1 MLVELAVRNL
11 GVIPEARIPVGS
23 GLVAL
28 TGETGAG
35 KTMVVEALH
44 LLLGGRPDPGRVRV
58 GAAEAV
64 VEGLF
69 AVGDTEWV
77 LRRTVPANGRSRAHV
92 NGELATAAT
101 LAEIGASLLEL
112 HGQHAQQALL
122 APRSQRAALDR
133 FAGIDRA
140 PLMAARRRVAECEA
154 ALADLGGDDRTRARE
169 LDLCRFQLDEID
181 AIAPVVGEDE
191 ALAAEEDLLAAA
203 VDHQRAARAAA
214 SMLGDDGAAGDL
226 VARATAELTDA
237 APFAAVR
244 ERLVDLAADLAD
256 CAGELRRAAELIEP
270 DDERLAA
277 VRERRHALVQLR
289 RKYGDTIEAVLA
301 HREEVA
307 QRAEELASHDEV
319 RVERLEELDRA
330 RGELASVG
338 AGIGRARRS
347 AAPALAAAV
356 ASHLGD
362 LALPGSMM
370 EVDVADTAE
379 LPGAGE
385 HVEFRLSTN
394 PGVAPAGLARVASG
408 GELSRVML
416 ALRLV
421 LSEGP
426 PTMVFDEVDAGIGG
440 AAAVAVG
447 RALAELGADR
457 QVLVVTHLA
466 QVAAFADQQV
476 LVRKSAG
483 TAGAETTATVLD
495 EEGRVV
501 ELSRMLSGT
510 PDSDAARRH
519 ARELLDGVAGA
530 GRRTGRR

>member
-58 GAAEAV
+58 GTDEAT

-77 LRRTVPANGRSRAHV
+77 LRRTVPASGRSRAYV

-112 HGQHAQQALL
+112 HGQHAQQALM
-122 APRSQRAALDR
+122 APRAQRAALDR
-133 FAGIDRA
+133 FAGIDRG
-140 PLMAARRRVAECEA
+140 PFVAARRRVTACEQ
-154 ALADLGGDDRTRARE
+154 ALAELGGDDRARARE
-169 LDLCRFQLDEID
+169 LDLCRFQVEEID
-181 AIAPVVGEDE
+181 AVAPVVGEEED
-191 ALAAEEDLLAAA
+191 LAAEEDLLAAA
-203 VDHQRAARAAA
+203 EEHQRAARAAA
-214 SMLGDDGAAGDL
+214 ALLGDDGAAGDL
-226 VARATAELTDA
+226 IARAAAELDGA

-244 ERLVDLAADLAD
+244 GRLADLVAELSD
-256 CAGELRRAAELIEP
+256 CTAELRRSAEVIEP
-270 DDERLAA
+270 DDERLAQ
-277 VRERRHALVQLR
+277 VRERRHRLVQLR
-289 RKYGDTIEAVLA
+289 RKYGDTLEEVLA
-301 HREEVA
+301 HRDA
-307 QRAEELASHDEV
+307 TARRADELAGHDDV
-319 RVERLEELDRA
+319 RAVRLEELDRA
-330 RGELASVG
+330 RAELASIG
-338 AGIGRARRS
+338 ARLGVARRA
-347 AAPALAAAV
+347 AAPDLASAV
-356 ASHLGD
+356 AAHLAD
-362 LALPGSMM
+362 LALPGARM
-370 EVDVADTAE
+370 EVEVLDTPE
-379 LPGAGE
+379 HPGAGE
-385 HVEFRLSTN
+385 LVEFRLSTN
-394 PGVAPAGLARVASG
+394 VGIAPASLARVASG

-440 AAAVAVG
+440 EAALAVG
-447 RALAELGADR
+447 RALAELGEGR

-466 QVAAFADQQV
+466 QVAAFADQQI
-476 LVRKSAG
+476 LVEKSQRSAG
-483 TAGAETTATVLD
+483 ATTTATVLD
-495 EEGRVV
+495 DEARVV

-510 PDSDAARRH
+510 PDSDAARQH
-519 ARELLDGVAGA
+519 AKELLDGVVGA
-530 GRRTGRR
+530 ARRPGRR

>member
-44 LLLGGRPDPGRVRV
+44 LLLGGRPDPARVRV
-58 GAAEAV
+58 GAEEAV

-101 LAEIGASLLEL
+101 LAEIGATLLEL

-122 APRSQRAALDR
+122 APRAQRGALDR
-133 FAGIDRA
+133 FAGIDRG
-140 PLMAARRRVAECEA
+140 PLVAARRRVAACEA
-154 ALADLGGDDRTRARE
+154 ALDELGGDDRARARE

-181 AIAPVVGEDE
+181 AVAPVAGEDG

-203 VDHQRAARAAA
+203 VDHQRAARTAA
-214 SMLGDDGAAGDL
+214 SMLGGDGAAGDL
-226 VARATAELTDA
+226 VARATAELGEA
-237 APFAAVR
+237 EVFGAVR
-244 ERLVDLAADLAD
+244 ERLVDIAADLAD
-256 CAGELRRAAELIEP
+256 CAAELRRAAELIEP

-301 HREEVA
+301 HRDDTA
-307 QRAEELASHDEV
+307 RRAEELSSHDDV
-319 RVERLEELDRA
+319 RAARLEELDRA
-330 RGELASVG
+330 RAELAAVG
-338 AGIGRARRS
+338 SRIGRARRA
-347 AAPALAAAV
+347 AAPQLAAAV

-362 LALPGSMM
+362 LALPGSAM
-370 EVDVADTAE
+370 EVDVTDTAE

-385 HVEFRLSTN
+385 LVEFRLSTN
-394 PGVAPAGLARVASG
+394 PGVAPGGLARVASG

-440 AAAVAVG
+440 EAAVAVG
-447 RALAELGADR
+447 RALSELGEGR

-483 TAGAETTATVLD
+483 STGAATTATVLD
-495 EEGRVV
+495 DEGRVV

-519 ARELLDGVAGA
+519 ARELLDGVTGTARRAGP
-530 GRRTGRR
+530 R